1 MQLYLDARRM
11 DFVRKLAISTRTILA
26 FKDVFVFLS
35 IITEL
40 FGPAMETQTC
50 RFQTNAHAVNR
61 LVVGILIIIKLDKQT
76 FYTYCGITFRTF
88 QRAMQ

>member
-1 MQLYLDARRM
+1 M

-26 FKDVFVFLS
+26 FKDVCVFLS

-40 FGPAMETQTC
+40 FGPTMETQTC

-61 LVVGILIIIKLDKQT
+61 LVIGI
-76 FYTYCGITFRTF
+76 
-88 QRAMQ
+88 